1 MQHTLLIWIWI
12 LNELYVLSKY
22 SIVDTQIA
30 EESSTKE
37 QSKDF
42 SDARDV
48 LSQQNLRYANSVFI
62 LILSV

>member
-12 LNELYVLSKY
+12 LNELYVLSKC

-37 QSKDF
+37 QSEDF